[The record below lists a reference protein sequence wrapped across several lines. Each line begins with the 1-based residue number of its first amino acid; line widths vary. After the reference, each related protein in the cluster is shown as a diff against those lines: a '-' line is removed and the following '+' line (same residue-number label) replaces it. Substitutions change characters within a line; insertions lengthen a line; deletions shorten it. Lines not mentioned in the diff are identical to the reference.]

1 MNAISGILTAIFLL
15 AGTGYAM
22 DKLYVE
28 VRRAALTKA
37 SQGLPSLSAYT
48 RRLTCKEIS
57 RSGEL
62 VAYRKGRCRK

>member
-1 MNAISGILTAIFLL
+1 MNAISSIITALFVL
-15 AGTGYAM
+15 ATSGYAM

-28 VRRAALTKA
+28 VKRAAVTKA

-57 RSGEL
+57 RGGEL
-62 VAYRKGRCRK
+62 VSYKKGRCRK